1 MHQLSY
7 LSSFFVQAAFDIDQ
21 WKHSRTCYSENIKTT
36 NVVDVQSEVMTMFMD
51 EVVFAG
57 LAIVGLTC
65 LFFVGFY
72 LAIKKDISK
81 HGTGE

>member
-1 MHQLSY
+1 M
-7 LSSFFVQAAFDIDQ
+7 
-21 WKHSRTCYSENIKTT
+21 NIKTT
-36 NVVDVQSEVMTMFMD
+36 NVVEVQSEVMTMFMD